1 VNRAQFEAVLDSIV
15 QYAMDTSDAA
25 IEKLAFSVLNKMVV
39 VWTPPFDQ
47 LAVAEDIS
55 PSGFDEAF
63 GQFVTEH
70 LLPVCFEVPRKPE
83 LDFAD
88 AQSRLVS
95 SW

>member
-15 QYAMDTSDAA
+15 QYAIDTSDAV

-47 LAVAEDIS
+47 LAVAQDIS
-55 PSGFDEAF
+55 TRGFDEAF
-63 GQFVTEH
+63 GQYVTEH
-70 LLPVCFEVPRKPE
+70 LLPVCFEVPRKSE
-83 LDFAD
+83 FDFTD
-88 AQSRLVS
+88 AQSRLVN